1 MGENKKRTKTGMG
14 LVEKTYVGILLV
26 VFGGIVLH
34 APLSVAL
41 GTIWQDHSL
50 LIKSWKEILIIL
62 SMVLLGIILA
72 RRRQFALLK
81 DPLLILI
88 GVFVALHMVTATTSF
103 VLGMTAAQVIAGLF
117 IDLRFVVYFALV
129 YVALLL
135 FVEQRKN
142 FLKVFMYGGVIVMVF
157 ALLQVFVLPADILS
171 HIGYDSS
178 TIEPYLT
185 VDKNTE
191 YIRINSTLRGPNPLG
206 AYAVIVLG
214 FIAAAIAKRK
224 VPPMLQSRIVAA
236 ILVVGGCVALWVGY
250 SRSALLAGILAVLI
264 AVTVSL
270 FTKKHAKI
278 WIISGIVLLTALGGY
293 LALHQNSTFVSNVL
307 LHENPNGGSD
317 YTSNDGHVDSLQDGV
332 GRLVRQP
339 LGAGIGSSGSASLL
353 GNSPLI
359 IENSYLFV
367 SHEAGWLG
375 LVLFITIFVMVMVRL
390 WKGRTSYVALG
401 VFASG
406 VGIAAIALLLPIWAD
421 DTVSLIWW
429 GLAAVAL
436 AGAKK

>member
-236 ILVVGGCVALWVGY
+236 ILVVGGCVALWVSY

>member
-62 SMVLLGIILA
+62 AMVLLGIILA

-236 ILVVGGCVALWVGY
+236 ILVVGGCVALWVSY